1 MFMARC
7 CIDPPAAGVGS
18 RVVIRAHSTP
28 AWEDRHRVNV
38 GANLVL
44 RLAAIP
50 FEGLSVSH

>member
-1 MFMARC
+1 MARC